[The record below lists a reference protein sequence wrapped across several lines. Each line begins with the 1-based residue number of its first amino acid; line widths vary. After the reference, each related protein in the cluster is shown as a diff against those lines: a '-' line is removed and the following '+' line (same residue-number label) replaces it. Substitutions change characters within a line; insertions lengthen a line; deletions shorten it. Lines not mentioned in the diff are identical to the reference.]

1 MGRGSGRRLLG
12 RVVRAAAPR
21 RVDGREPV
29 VVAVTDLASGVEVD
43 SSNEEGWCGLVF
55 ASGEIA
61 RRAAEWAAQGYLY
74 RPR

>member
-1 MGRGSGRRLLG
+1 
-12 RVVRAAAPR
+12 
-21 RVDGREPV
+21 VDGREPV